1 VLALVGEVVG
11 SLLMLVG
18 VIALLFVP
26 FVIRQDSPEE
36 GVRLLGIGSVL
47 LVVGLWIRRRSRG
60 KRLHE

>member
-1 VLALVGEVVG
+1 MLALVGEVVG

-18 VIALLFVP
+18 VIALLFAP

-47 LVVGLWIRRRSRG
+47 LVVGLWIRQRSRG
-60 KRLHE
+60 KRLQE